1 MKRILNRG
9 AVASLVLSRT
19 VYAINWYN
27 VAAVFAFIA
36 IDFRQN
42 VSGLG
47 ILTASFYIGL
57 GVFQIPGGIFAA
69 KLGPR
74 RTAVYGMLLSSVAVF
89 LTAFTSSFYQFVL
102 LRFFVGVGMALFFGP
117 GVTLIAK
124 AFRNE
129 SQGLGVGVFNGAF
142 YVGAALGLFAWSILA
157 EAAGWRVGIAIGGA
171 FGILGGVLLLVYLPK
186 DELRDGFVVK
196 MADLRRILSN
206 RWLMLL
212 SLELFGFGSG
222 TILVNTF
229 MVYYLEQSL
238 KAGPVVAGIVGS
250 LSPLCAVLASPL
262 FGVAYDRIRKAKL
275 LLFILGCML
284 AAAVAIASMGS
295 LLSAV
300 AATLIAGAS
309 SGAFTISYLSA
320 RKVTAGSGEYESLAV
335 SWVNC
340 IQMFAGFWSPV
351 AFSMIVLSFGY
362 ATSWLVAAAYTFLL
376 ISIILI
382 GKESQRPS

>member
-1 MKRILNRG
+1 
-9 AVASLVLSRT
+9 
-19 VYAINWYN
+19 
-27 VAAVFAFIA
+27 
-36 IDFRQN
+36 
-42 VSGLG
+42 
-47 ILTASFYIGL
+47 
-57 GVFQIPGGIFAA
+57 
-69 KLGPR
+69 
-74 RTAVYGMLLSSVAVF
+74 
-89 LTAFTSSFYQFVL
+89 
-102 LRFFVGVGMALFFGP
+102 MALFFGP